1 MNRVIGITYKW
12 YFPFIILVMYQ
23 LLIHMF
29 AGNYHGDDVSYIHDV
44 KKEGLYNYLYKV
56 ITSYGLNPVTISVQL
71 LFASMSYWI
80 WRVIDIF
87 VVFLTAY
94 MTMRLVFNEK
104 KLEYSYFI
112 CVIWLFFPFT
122 YLSSAGWVIT
132 TIGYLWAIPLMLYY
146 LIIAKKILINEQTK
160 VYQHVISYLFL
171 FYLASGGV
179 QIQFVFGVLVLLFI
193 LYAHKMN
200 IKKSFFYVSIVIIIL
215 NIIIYMLRTGP
226 RGRYIT
232 DEAYFFQNFSMLTVF
247 EKIQIG
253 FMQVTTNMFLNANWI
268 NLILCIVVV
277 LSVYRLY
284 EQKIIRL
291 IAIFP
296 LVIQLLFGFL
306 YGIIEDLYPTIRHIV
321 PNTENYMNH
330 VHIYNNIVNASNYF
344 NLVSYIPLV
353 IMIISFVTLA
363 IAILYTMKN
372 KVLSILASISY
383 IIGIGSATM
392 IGFAPSVYASSH
404 RTQILAFLMMMLVVG
419 IIVGQNKFLL
429 DDIKYRS
436 IRYVLLIATVF
447 YSFIQFIF
455 LYNLYLFLTKV

>member
-1 MNRVIGITYKW
+1 MNKVIGITYKW

-23 LLIHMF
+23 LIIHIF
-29 AGNYHGDDVSYIHDV
+29 AGNYHGDDIAYVQRV
-44 KKEGLYNYLYKV
+44 QQEGLFNV
-56 ITSYGLNPVTISVQL
+56 ISNDVSSYGLNPVTLSFQL

-87 VVFLTAY
+87 VVFITAY

-104 KLEYSYFI
+104 NLEYSYFI

-146 LIIAKKILINEQTK
+146 LIISKEILINGCVKT
-160 VYQHVISYLFL
+160 YQLVLSYIFL
-171 FYLASGGV
+171 LYLSSGV
-179 QIQFVFGVLVLLFI
+179 QLQLILGVLILLFI
-193 LYAHKMN
+193 FYAYKKN
-200 IKKSFFYVSIVIIIL
+200 IKKSFFYISLCIVVLNAIISA
-215 NIIIYMLRTGP
+215 LRTGP
-226 RGRYIT
+226 RMRYVA
-232 DEAYFFQNFSMLTVF
+232 DEVAFFQNFSMLTVP

-268 NLILCIVVV
+268 NLILCIVVA
-277 LSVYRLY
+277 LSAYRLY

-306 YGIIEDLYPTIRHIV
+306 YGIIADLYPTIRHIV

-330 VHIYNNIVNASNYF
+330 MHIYNNIVNASNYF
-344 NLVSYIPLV
+344 NLVSYIPLAL
-353 IMIISFVTLA
+353 MILSFVTLA

-372 KVLSILASISY
+372 KILSILASVAY
-383 IIGIGSATM
+383 ILGIGSATM
-392 IGFAPSVYASSH
+392 VGFAPSVYASSH
-404 RTQILAFLMMMLVVG
+404 RTQILAFLMMMLVAG

-429 DDIKYRS
+429 DDIKYRA
-436 IRYVLLIATVF
+436 IRYILLIATVF

-455 LYNLYLFLTKV
+455 IYNLYLLLTKV